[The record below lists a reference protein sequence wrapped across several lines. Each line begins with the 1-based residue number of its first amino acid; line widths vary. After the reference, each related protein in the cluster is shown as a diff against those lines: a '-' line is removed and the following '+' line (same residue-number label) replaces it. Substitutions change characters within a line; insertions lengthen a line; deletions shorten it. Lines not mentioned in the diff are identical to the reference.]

1 MAKPRYS
8 YTFTLDTPEA
18 EDVDRI
24 AHDMHLTPTGA
35 AKRLFLE
42 RLELEHAGWKLGD
55 DKKAT
60 AVEAVVRLNDKKF
73 SRLVSFLREELQC
86 QEFEAQERAR

>member
-8 YTFTLDTPEA
+8 YTFTLDQPEA

-24 AHDMHLTPTGA
+24 AHDMHLTPTGS

-42 RLELEHAGWKLGD
+42 RLILERAGWPIGD
-55 DKKAT
+55 ERKAT
-60 AVEAVVRLNDKKF
+60 AVEAVIRLSEKKF
-73 SRLVSFLREELQC
+73 SRLMSFLRDDLQC
-86 QEFEAQERAR
+86 PELEVKAKAR